1 MKHRSPIAVFF
12 LPFVTFGIY
21 GLVWEVKTK
30 VEMKRLGADIPTAW
44 LIIVPII
51 NIYWL
56 WKYSMGVEKVTNEK
70 ISGIMAFVLLI
81 LLGPIGMAI
90 IQNDF
95 NNVAAS
101 GSGGQPAPATGTQ
114 MAAAQPDNSFGG
126 PAAPAPQSG
135 TTPPRQTT
143 PPQNNSNT
151 PPPPL
156 VQ

>member
-30 VEMKRLGADIPTAW
+30 IEMKRLGADIPTAW
-44 LIIVPII
+44 LIIVPIV

-56 WKYSMGVEKVTNEK
+56 WKYSVGVEKVTNEK

-95 NNVAAS
+95 NNVRGGSPMS
-101 GSGGQPAPATGTQ
+101 GTPAPVGAVPSTTP
-114 MAAAQPDNSFGG
+114 QPDGSFGS
-126 PAAPAPQSG
+126 PAA
-135 TTPPRQTT
+135 TPTVQQIPPT
-143 PPQNNSNT
+143 PNNSGT

>member
-21 GLVWEVKTK
+21 GLIWEVKTK
-30 VEMKRLGADIPTAW
+30 NEMNRLGADIPTAW

-56 WKYSMGVEKVTNEK
+56 WKYSAGVDKVTNEK

-95 NNVAAS
+95 NNVG
-101 GSGGQPAPATGTQ
+101 GSIPTGGAPATVGAVPST
-114 MAAAQPDNSFGG
+114 APQPDGSFGS
-126 PAAPAPQSG
+126 PAAVPTAQQIPQAP
-135 TTPPRQTT
+135 
-143 PPQNNSNT
+143 NNSSP